1 MNDKQWD
8 YHIIGV
14 WPVDLVKGMT
24 KEAWDWLHMVGQ
36 VEMTLTEAGFA
47 KLEAGLSRLGLE
59 IREVERKPHH
69 DPVGRER
76 WNV

>member
-1 MNDKQWD
+1 MNKQWD

-14 WPVDLVKGMT
+14 WPLDSVKGLT
-24 KEAWDWLHMVGQ
+24 DEAMAWLRMSGQ

-59 IREVERKPHH
+59 IREVERVPYHE
-69 DPVGRER
+69 PVGRER